1 MDDVVNLRQVRKARD
16 KTEKEAKAAEN
27 RIRHGRTGAQKAADR
42 LAQEKREALLDGV
55 RREEPRRP
63 E

>member
-27 RIRHGRTGAQKAADR
+27 RIRHGRTGAHDEATGSYDVESTGLDTAR
-42 LAQEKREALLDGV
+42 ELLARHAK
-55 RREEPRRP
+55 
-63 E
+63 

>member
-1 MDDVVNLRQVRKARD
+1 MGDVVNLRQVRKARD

-42 LAQEKREALLDGV
+42 LVREKREALLDGV